1 MKFVIDINKEKL
13 RKSIEDF
20 LIGLVRYTYSWLSND
35 GEILGYIIGVYH
47 ILIAFCILIMIFV
60 THTIYPN
67 VWLKLYI
74 LICLGIIFAQHVFF
88 EVCLLIP
95 IEENLTKQKTI
106 FYPFLEKC
114 LKPFHI
120 TVEQFILYLVIS
132 EGTAIACF
140 SLELL
145 SEFCKFLVFAL
156 S

>member
-1 MKFVIDINKEKL
+1 MKFVIDIDKEKISN
-13 RKSIEDF
+13 SIQTF
-20 LIGLVRYTYSWLSND
+20 LISSVQYTYSWLSND
-35 GEILGYIIGVYH
+35 GEIMGYIIGVYH
-47 ILIAFCILIMIFV
+47 IIIAFTILIMILV

-74 LICLGIIFAQHVFF
+74 LVCLSIIFIQHIFF

-106 FYPFLEKC
+106 FYPFLERC
-114 LKPFHI
+114 LKPFSI

-145 SEFCKFLVFAL
+145 SEFSKFLYLYL

>member
-1 MKFVIDINKEKL
+1 MRFIIDIDKEKIS
-13 RKSIEDF
+13 KSIQIF
-20 LIGLVRYTYSWLSND
+20 LIKLVRYTYSWLSNE

-47 ILIAFCILIMIFV
+47 ILIAFSILIMIFV

-74 LICLGIIFAQHVFF
+74 LICLAIIFAQHVFF

-114 LKPFHI
+114 LKPFYI

-132 EGTAIACF
+132 EGTAIICF

-145 SEFCKFLVFAL
+145 SEFCKFLIL
-156 S
+156 YLT

>member
-1 MKFVIDINKEKL
+1 MHLVIDINKEKL

-20 LIGLVRYTYSWLSND
+20 LISSVRYTYSWLSND

-47 ILIAFCILIMIFV
+47 ILIAFCILIMILV

-74 LICLGIIFAQHVFF
+74 LICLSIIFIQHIFF

-114 LKPFHI
+114 LRPIGI
-120 TVEQFILYLVIS
+120 TVEQFVLYLVIS

-140 SLELL
+140 SLELISEL
-145 SEFCKFLVFAL
+145 SKFLYLYL